1 MIVLLT
7 DFGLSDPYAGIMK
20 GVIKRISP
28 ASEILDLTH
37 QIPPGNIPLARFL
50 LERSFSF
57 FQERTIFLAV
67 VDPGVGTARRPLA
80 VRAGGYYFVGP
91 DNGMFQFLEDLPP
104 APMEAVELDRPE
116 FHLKQPPCGTFHG
129 RDIFAPAAAHLDRG
143 IPLSRLGSPVERM
156 AALPGPAV
164 RRTERGLE
172 IPLIHVDH
180 FGNLIFGLTEKA
192 FEEEVG
198 NGPFTIRFAGRSIDR
213 ISRHYGSDRPLVA
226 LFDSYGLLEI
236 AAPSG
241 SAATLL
247 GVSCPSGEEGEPL
260 LLTFSPIRR
269 T

>member
-28 ASEILDLTH
+28 TSEILDLTH
-37 QIPPGNIPLARFL
+37 QVPQGNIVLARFL
-50 LERSFSF
+50 LERSFPF

-91 DNGMFQFLEDLPP
+91 DNGMFHFIEDLPL

-116 FHLKQPPCGTFHG
+116 FHLKHPPCGTFHG

-143 IPLSRLGSPVERM
+143 ILLSRLGSSVERM
-156 AALPGPAV
+156 TALPGPAV
-164 RRTERGLE
+164 RKTDRGLE
-172 IPLIHVDH
+172 VPLIHVDH

-192 FEEEVG
+192 FAEEVG
-198 NGPFTIRFAGRSIDR
+198 KSPFTIHFAGRSIDR
-213 ISRHYGSDRPLVA
+213 ISEHYGSDRPLLA

-236 AAPSG
+236 AVPSG
-241 SAATLL
+241 SAASLL
-247 GVSCPSGEEGEPL
+247 GVSPPSGEEVEPL
-260 LLTFSPIRR
+260 LLVCTPIRPS
-269 T
+269 